1 MRLDLRAVYS
11 RTPVPRTFSSSYLA
25 GEPIARAFFPRD
37 FRDGAGRVAR
47 AREAAQRTVS
57 PAVAAVLRE
66 QQARLPSSRARQE
79 NLEALVAGN
88 TAVVV
93 SGQQVGLFLGPL
105 YTFYKAASAIA
116 VARAIQ
122 TESGVRCVPL
132 FWLQT
137 EDHDF
142 AEIAGCVVA
151 SERDGGPTRL
161 TLAEEAPDEA
171 RRSVAHRVLGRE
183 VTSLLDDLAEHLGDG
198 PSAREVMAVLRAHY
212 VAGRPLAEAFAGA
225 LAELFSDEG
234 LLFLDPRDERL
245 ARQAAP
251 LYRRAIDDATLID
264 RCLGDQAARLA
275 AADFSEQ
282 IPLRPG
288 SPLVFVHPDGAEG
301 PRFRLQRRE
310 APEDGA
316 TTADGAASSGAA
328 SYVLAGTDRTIS
340 ARDVVARLEHEPLAC
355 STSALLRPLV
365 QDTLLPT
372 VAYVGGPAELS
383 YFAQLLPLY
392 RLFDLTPPLVIPRA
406 RFRCLDARAR
416 RLLDALALAPDDLS
430 RPEPEL
436 LARVAVSRPA
446 GATDPAAL
454 ERQVNED
461 IAPRIA
467 ALADAIVAVR
477 PELARA
483 AGRTRR
489 SVAHA
494 LGRLNARY
502 ARALLDRDT
511 VTRDRLTRLQ
521 NLLQPDG
528 APQERT
534 YGWPSLAARVGPAAF
549 KQAVFAALA
558 EHGTFVTHL
567 LDLRP

>member
-1 MRLDLRAVYS
+1 M
-11 RTPVPRTFSSSYLA
+11 PRTFSSSYLA
-25 GEPIARAFFPRD
+25 GDAAACAFFPLD
-37 FRDGAGRVAR
+37 FRDTAARVAR
-47 AREAAQRTVS
+47 ARQAAQRSVS

-66 QQARLPSSRARQE
+66 QQARLPSSRARRD
-79 NLEALVAGN
+79 NLEALIAGN

-116 VARAIQ
+116 IARAIQ
-122 TESGVRCVPL
+122 AESGVRCVPL

-151 SERDGGPTRL
+151 SERDGGLTRL
-161 TLAEEAPDEA
+161 SLAEETPEEG
-171 RRSVAHRVLGRE
+171 RRSIAHRVLGAE
-183 VTSLLDDLAEHLGDG
+183 VTGLLDDLAGHLGEG
-198 PSAREVMAVLRAHY
+198 PFAREVVAVLRAHY
-212 VAGRPLAEAFAGA
+212 VAGRPLAQAFAGA
-225 LAELFSDEG
+225 LAEVFCDDG
-234 LLFLDPRDERL
+234 LLFLDPRDARI
-245 ARQAAP
+245 ARQVAP
-251 LYRRAIDDATLID
+251 LYRRALDDAALID

-275 AADFSEQ
+275 RADFSEQ
-282 IPLRPG
+282 VPLRPG

-301 PRFRLQRRE
+301 PRFRLQRSD
-310 APEDGA
+310 AG
-316 TTADGAASSGAA
+316 TAASGAP
-328 SYVLAGTDRTIS
+328 SYVLAGTDRAMS
-340 ARDVVARLEHEPLAC
+340 AREVVARLEQEPLAC

-365 QDTLLPT
+365 QDALLPT
-372 VAYVGGPAELS
+372 VAYVGGPAEVS
-383 YFAQLLPLY
+383 YFAQLVPLY
-392 RLFDLTPPLVIPRA
+392 QLFGLTPPLVIPRA

-416 RLLDALALAPDDLS
+416 RLLDALALAPDDLA
-430 RPEPEL
+430 RPPAEL

-446 GATDPAAL
+446 EATDPAAL
-454 ERQVNED
+454 ERQVKGE
-461 IAPRIA
+461 IAPRVA
-467 ALADAIVAVR
+467 ALAEAVVAAQ

-483 AGRTRR
+483 AERTRR

-494 LGRLNARY
+494 LERLTARY

-511 VTRDRLTRLQ
+511 VTRERLTRLQ
-521 NLLQPDG
+521 NLLQPGG

-534 YGWPSLAARVGPAAF
+534 HGWPSLAARVGPAVF
-549 KQAVFAALA
+549 KNAVFAALA